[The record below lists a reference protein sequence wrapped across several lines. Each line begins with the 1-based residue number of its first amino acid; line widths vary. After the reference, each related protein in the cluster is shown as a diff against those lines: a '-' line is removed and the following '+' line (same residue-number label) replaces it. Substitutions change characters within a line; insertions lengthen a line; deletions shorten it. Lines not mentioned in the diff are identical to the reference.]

1 MPLKVSDIEKYSIK
15 IAEQNEV
22 FVWVGPCSSKK
33 MDFEKIPLDGRK
45 YECGGTIFL
54 ADGLDLQASFRIIK
68 SKNEP
73 LLIEDTIYTKIDDVW
88 YKLGEDDFYKKT
100 ELEPED
106 IFPIEWLPDIPL
118 ECDTKGPYKM
128 DFKG

>member
-1 MPLKVSDIEKYSIK
+1 MPLKIADIEKYSIK
-15 IAEQNEV
+15 IAEKGEV

-33 MDFEKIPLDGRK
+33 MDLDSIPLDGRK

-54 ADGLDLQASFRIIK
+54 ADGLDLQASFRIKK
-68 SKNEP
+68 SNEA
-73 LLIEDTIYTKIDDVW
+73 LLMEDTIYTKIDDVW
-88 YKLGEDDFYKKT
+88 YKLGEPDFYKKT

-106 IFPIEWLPDIPL
+106 IFPIEWLPDVPL
-118 ECDTKGPYKM
+118 DIKNKGPYKI